1 MTENEIY
8 TEKKNG
14 LTIKIFQDDN
24 PQSPEEWGD
33 DSLFLVA
40 DHRDFYVTPPKN
52 STTES
57 VVKDYNKT
65 HHVFGLEAYI
75 HSGVVLALSREGNFP
90 DRQWDVSQL
99 GAVFVGKKD
108 YPAKAQAR
116 KAALGLIESWNDA
129 LAGNVYGYVVEDERK
144 EHIDSCWGF
153 YGDYDKSGIL
163 DQARLSLKQ
172 ASTKEENRKRAE
184 AYKKD
189 DIQRAENLVKPYGM
203 QIA

>member
-40 DHRDFYVTPPKN
+40 DHRDFYVKPPKN

-75 HSGVVLALSREGNFP
+75 HSGVVLSLSREGNFV

-99 GAVFVGKKD
+99 GLVFVAKNETKTKGK
-108 YPAKAQAR
+108 AR
-116 KAALGLIESWNDA
+116 KLAQGLIKTWNQSLSGD
-129 LAGNVYGYVVEDERK
+129 VYGYDIEDG
-144 EHIDSCWGF
+144 DSCWGF
-153 YGDYDKSGIL
+153 YGL
-163 DQARLSLKQ
+163 
-172 ASTKEENRKRAE
+172 E
-184 AYKKD
+184 AV
-189 DIQRAENLVKPYGM
+189 RE
-203 QIA
+203 